1 MTRLARPP
9 ALSRWGVWWLVAVVW
24 WTLDGI
30 TSATNYHRMGALA
43 GHPIPLEQALRT
55 ALLSAWLWVPA
66 TVMALWA
73 AERFPLE
80 RGSWRRHAWAH
91 LVLAAAVCLARATL
105 VVALNPWV
113 GWYLELPAFKEI
125 LITSVANNLFLYWIL
140 VGFGHAVL
148 YARRSRE
155 REEELVYAEL
165 RALKMQLHPHFL
177 FNTLNTITSFVRNEP
192 VVAERMI
199 ARLSE
204 LLRHALQNAGV
215 HEVTLAEE
223 IRFVR
228 GYLEI
233 EQARFEDRLRV
244 SWDIEPGVHS
254 ARVPHLILQPLVEN
268 AIQHGIAPRA
278 SGGHVEIAARRRDGT
293 LELIVRDDGV
303 GIVGPTTVSGVGLS
317 NTRARLRQLYGPQCA
332 LHVDGQPG
340 GVEVSVRLPFR
351 SDKTTAER
359 AEPAPVAT

>member
-1 MTRLARPP
+1 MTRSARRP
-9 ALSRWGVWWLVAVVW
+9 ALNRWAVWWLIAVSW

-30 TSATNYHRMGALA
+30 TGATNYHRMGALA
-43 GHPIPLEQALRT
+43 GNPIPLEYALRT

-66 TVMALWA
+66 TVLALWA

-80 RGSWRRHAWAH
+80 RGAWRRHAWAH
-91 LVLAAAVCLARATL
+91 LALAAGVCLARAG
-105 VVALNPWV
+105 VVAALNPWI
-113 GWYLELPAFKEI
+113 GWYLELPPFREV
-125 LITSVANNLFLYWIL
+125 LLTSVANNLFLYLIL
-140 VGFGHAVL
+140 VGFGHAVMF
-148 YARRSRE
+148 ARRSRQ
-155 REEELVYAEL
+155 REEQLVYAEL

-177 FNTLNTITSFVRNEP
+177 FNALNTITSYVRSEP
-192 VVAERMI
+192 AMAERMI

-204 LLRHALQNAGV
+204 LLRHALQNVGE

-244 SWDIEPGVHS
+244 SWNIEPGVHS

-268 AIQHGIAPRA
+268 AIKHGIGPRA
-278 SGGHVEIAARRRDGT
+278 GGGLVEIEARRRDGT

-303 GIVGPTTVSGVGLS
+303 GMTGSTTGIGVGLS
-317 NTRARLRQLYGPQCA
+317 NTRARLSQLYGSKSA
-332 LHVDGQPG
+332 LHIGAGPG
-340 GVEVSVRLPFR
+340 GVQVFVSFPFR
-351 SDKTTAER
+351 LER
-359 AEPAPVAT
+359 AMAAPPEVEQVAT